1 MWEHE
6 SARAAWLLPILAGL
20 VLTGCQAGGGP
31 FAAGRQNTSLKQSM
45 AQLQDQNAELQ
56 TRASSLDADNQ
67 QLQSMLAQEQQ
78 RVAQLED
85 ENSQLRTEAQ
95 SGGSRGMGSYAQADA
110 SKSWLPVA
118 QVPGAEAYRSG
129 ETVHIRLSN
138 ANLFDAGSATLKRG
152 AHEVLDRVAS
162 AVRQNY
168 PNQLIG
174 IEGHTD
180 GDPIRKSKW
189 KSNHELSVQRALA
202 VYEYLRQS
210 GSIPESQLFV
220 AGYGPNLP
228 IAANS
233 NNQGKAQNRR
243 VELVV
248 RPESAK

>member
-1 MWEHE
+1 
-6 SARAAWLLPILAGL
+6 
-20 VLTGCQAGGGP
+20 
-31 FAAGRQNTSLKQSM
+31 
-45 AQLQDQNAELQ
+45 
-56 TRASSLDADNQ
+56 
-67 QLQSMLAQEQQ
+67 
-78 RVAQLED
+78 
-85 ENSQLRTEAQ
+85 
-95 SGGSRGMGSYAQADA
+95 MGSYAQADA